1 MERDR
6 GGNIRQDIEAGLES
20 DIEAMCV
27 TAGMS
32 RSGIALGS
40 EGIRVYDGR

>member
-6 GGNIRQDIEAGLES
+6 GGNIRQGIEAGLES
-20 DIEAMCV
+20 DMEAMCV

-32 RSGIALGS
+32 KVMVTNG
-40 EGIRVYDGR
+40 